1 MNICLNLMSI
11 MSYNVYE
18 SLYRNCKNP
27 WPLDLLI
34 IRPLKQQVN
43 QKKNLKYSSV
53 INMLLTVYYFVE
65 IIFCLI
71 IDFNFSLL
79 LIFLYMSQ

>member
-11 MSYNVYE
+11 MSYNVYV

-27 WPLDLLI
+27 WPLELLI

-43 QKKNLKYSSV
+43 KKKLKYSSV

-71 IDFNFSLL
+71 IAFNFSLL
-79 LIFLYMSQ
+79 FIFLYMSQ